1 MPRTIRNK
9 YYKYL
14 TYEKLMEAHIK
25 SRKGKGY
32 RKEIINFNLKQEEYI
47 MWLLEKLKNKTYK
60 HGGYQVFYIKEPK
73 VRKIEK
79 SRYIDRVVH
88 RWVVDNFLEPAFVPQ
103 FLNTS
108 YACLKN
114 RGMHKA
120 CLDLQKAMKH
130 CMRIWDKYY
139 VLKMDIAKYFDN
151 IDKEILLNILER
163 KIKDKDL
170 MWIIN
175 EIIYTQKRKKGL
187 EIGNYTS
194 QIFANIYLN
203 EVDRYIKQDLKV
215 KYYFRYMDDSIIL
228 VKEKQEAKILLE
240 KIKIFLKENLK
251 LELNKKTQ
259 IFKNKQGVNFCGYKI
274 NEYRLKIRDKG
285 KRKLKKKIKYLKEE
299 IKKGKLT
306 SKEAKKYLAGHL
318 GYIKIANTY
327 NLEHKLFYTE
337 DN

>member
-9 YYKYL
+9 YYKNL
-14 TYEKLMEAHIK
+14 TYERLMEAHIK

-47 MWLLEKLKNKTYK
+47 IYLLENLKEKTYK

-88 RWVVDNFLEPAFVPQ
+88 RWLVDNFLEPAFVPQ

-114 RGMHKA
+114 KGMHKA

-130 CMRIWDKYY
+130 CMRIWNKYY

-151 IDKEILLNILER
+151 IDKEILLNIIKR
-163 KIKDKDL
+163 KIKDKDI
-170 MWIIN
+170 MWLIN
-175 EIIYTQKRKKGL
+175 KIIYTQKREKGL

-194 QIFANIYLN
+194 QIFSNIYLN
-203 EVDRYIKQDLKV
+203 EVDRYIKQRLKV

-228 VKEKQEAKILLE
+228 VKEKQEAKILWE

-285 KRKLKKKIKYLKEE
+285 KRKLKKKIKYLKDE

-306 SKEAKKYLAGHL
+306 SKDAKKYLSGHL

-327 NLEHKLFYTE
+327 NLERNLFYKE